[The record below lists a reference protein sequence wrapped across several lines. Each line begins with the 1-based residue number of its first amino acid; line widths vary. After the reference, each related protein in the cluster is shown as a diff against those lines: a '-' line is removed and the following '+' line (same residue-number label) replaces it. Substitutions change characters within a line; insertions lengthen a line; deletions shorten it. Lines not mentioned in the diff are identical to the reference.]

1 MDAICA
7 HFETNGVRDGREVE
21 RVVHIS
27 DEQGDVCAP
36 VHLQWNGHCVTVVGT
51 CMAIGNM
58 CLFIIHGQT
67 LAHTIALFAANSSS
81 SVQRHLIVIDTA
93 NRDVQHLNR
102 ILWDVTKL
110 NKREYQAVFVR
121 GPPLTDGEREH
132 MKSEFNLRRITT

>member
-1 MDAICA
+1 MCDS
-7 HFETNGVRDGREVE
+7 REVE

-27 DEQGDVCAP
+27 DEQGGVCAP

-51 CMAIGNM
+51 CMAIGSNM
-58 CLFIIHGQT
+58 CSFI
-67 LAHTIALFAANSSS
+67 LAQIGVSHTVALFAANSTP
-81 SVQRHLIVIDTA
+81 VQRHLIVIDSA

-102 ILWDVTKL
+102 ILWDETKL